1 MERLQGK
8 TVKNMEDKER
18 SMEESSMRRK
28 FENMFGSSLL
38 LFIIASTFVVL
49 IAVVPTIM
57 NGDTD
62 TVRNLVEA
70 QIQTTT
76 TDSNNDTEETIS
88 AEANRSRLDGSQP
101 DSSPIQGTGIPS
113 ELTNANPAPQAPIS
127 GMEVLTRENETR
139 EGTGAFANLTNTTR

>member
-38 LFIIASTFVVL
+38 LFIIACTLVVL
-49 IAVVPTIM
+49 IAVAPTIM

-139 EGTGAFANLTNTTR
+139 EGTGAFVNLTNTTR

>member
-8 TVKNMEDKER
+8 TVKNMEDKET
-18 SMEESSMRRK
+18 SMEESSRRRK

-38 LFIIASTFVVL
+38 LFIIACTLVVL
-49 IAVVPTIM
+49 IAVAPTIM

-62 TVRNLVEA
+62 TVRIPVEA

-113 ELTNANPAPQAPIS
+113 EQTNANPAPQAPIS
-127 GMEVLTRENETR
+127 GMEVLTLENETR
-139 EGTGAFANLTNTTR
+139 EGTGTFANLTNTTR

>member
-38 LFIIASTFVVL
+38 LFIIACTLVVL
-49 IAVVPTIM
+49 IAVAPTIM

-139 EGTGAFANLTNTTR
+139 EGTAAFANLTNTTR

>member
-1 MERLQGK
+1 MVYG
-8 TVKNMEDKER
+8 R
-18 SMEESSMRRK
+18 SRRRK
-28 FENMFGSSLL
+28 IENMIGGS
-38 LFIIASTFVVL
+38 FIVIASTLIVL
-49 IAVVPTIM
+49 IVVVPAIL
-57 NGDTD
+57 NGDIY

-88 AEANRSRLDGSQP
+88 AQANRSRLDGSQP

-113 ELTNANPAPQAPIS
+113 ELTNANPASQAPIS

-139 EGTGAFANLTNTTR
+139 EGTGAFTDLTNTTR